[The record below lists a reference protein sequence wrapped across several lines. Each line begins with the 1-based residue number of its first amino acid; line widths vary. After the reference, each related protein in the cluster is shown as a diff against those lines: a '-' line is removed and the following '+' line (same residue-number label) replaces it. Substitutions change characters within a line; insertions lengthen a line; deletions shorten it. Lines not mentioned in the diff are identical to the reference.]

1 MGSLLIAV
9 IKLSSITDA
18 DVGNLRKSEYFYD
31 YLSFSEGKPG
41 NMGPTPGTLYPGNF
55 LSMKI

>member
-1 MGSLLIAV
+1 MGSLLIVV
-9 IKLSSITDA
+9 IKLSSIKYA
-18 DVGNLRKSEYFYD
+18 DVRNLQEFEYFYD